1 MPAKAWG
8 KMRIA
13 SKFAG
18 AGAKAPAP
26 GGAEQVATLVTALN
40 SQWEAKKAVQMVTA
54 LEALAKLDP
63 AELTKHA
70 GAVHQVA
77 QTPGT
82 YRGQMMAHVA
92 LHKIE
97 PTAGHIETVLA
108 KLQDPDK
115 YVRHDAVQTLAKLQL
130 TVLTKHASAIVSKL
144 TDSDDWVR
152 RTAVETLGLLEP
164 EVLAEPASAIVGR
177 LEDSWWG
184 VRKAA
189 VGALERL
196 EHAALAKHTAALVAA
211 LKDSDLGVRL
221 GALEVLGKIRWETV
235 AEHKDAIKKVAEK
248 DPIPNVKDAAAK
260 FLAENAPQVSE

>member
-1 MPAKAWG
+1 MQSGLRQLTIGQGPINRTHREHDRPGKMPAKAWG

-92 LHKIE
+92 LH
-97 PTAGHIETVLA
+97 HN
-108 KLQDPDK
+108 D
-115 YVRHDAVQTLAKLQL
+115 L
-130 TVLTKHASAIVSKL
+130 TNSSSTRA
-144 TDSDDWVR
+144 
-152 RTAVETLGLLEP
+152 
-164 EVLAEPASAIVGR
+164 
-177 LEDSWWG
+177 
-184 VRKAA
+184 
-189 VGALERL
+189 
-196 EHAALAKHTAALVAA
+196 
-211 LKDSDLGVRL
+211 
-221 GALEVLGKIRWETV
+221 
-235 AEHKDAIKKVAEK
+235 
-248 DPIPNVKDAAAK
+248 
-260 FLAENAPQVSE
+260 